1 MAYDMRTMAV
11 EMFPVHFVE
20 YVSGRKEHKVHGIG
34 CITVAFNSDTSS
46 RIFSAVNIQMSEI
59 THS

>member
-11 EMFPVHFVE
+11 EMFPVYFVE
-20 YVSGRKEHKVHGIG
+20 YVSGRKEHKVHSIA
-34 CITVAFNSDTSS
+34 CITVAFNSETSP